1 MPRSDWEKMINIAE
15 CVYDITTVLCSIIH
29 RNPKFNDIGIDDSRE
44 MFYRI
49 YDWAKEFEREN
60 PDPVDY
66 MLEIEMFAYRKLK
79 EIGYEPL
86 GGEINVDSV

>member
-1 MPRSDWEKMINIAE
+1 MPISDWEKMINIAE

-29 RNPKFNDIGIDDSRE
+29 RNPKYNDIGVGDSRE
-44 MFYRI
+44 MFHRI

-66 MLEIEMFAYRKLK
+66 MLEIEMFAYRKLQ
-79 EIGYEPL
+79 EVGYEL
-86 GGEINVDSV
+86 IEVD

>member
-1 MPRSDWEKMINIAE
+1 MDANYHKRVAE
-15 CVYDITTVLCSIIH
+15 CVFDITTVLCFIIH
-29 RNPKFNDIGIDDSRE
+29 GNPKYHYEGMGDSRE
-44 MFYRI
+44 MFHTI
-49 YDWAKEFEREN
+49 YEWAEEFEREN

-79 EIGYEPL
+79 EIGYEPV